1 MAGAAGSTSGADRF
15 RVDGKLALVT
25 GGGSGI
31 GLAIAT
37 GLAEAGARVVIVGR
51 DAAKLDRAA
60 QSIRALGHACF
71 FTAADLTDR
80 EAVAALP
87 VKIES
92 EHGPVDILVN
102 NAGNQH
108 RAPFSEFPVAAWDTI
123 VATHLSG
130 AFLLTQPVVRGMI
143 ERRRGKVINTLSLN
157 ALLGR
162 ASIVPYATVK
172 GGLQMMTRGLAV
184 ELGPHN
190 IQVNGIA
197 PGFIRTKLNRAL
209 QDDAEFDAWTRRRTP
224 AGRWGDPD
232 DIVGAA
238 VFLAS
243 RASDFV
249 TGQTIFVDGGVTA
262 AV

>member
-1 MAGAAGSTSGADRF
+1 VTRAAGSPPAADRF
-15 RVDGKLALVT
+15 RIDGKLALVT

-31 GLAIAT
+31 GLAVAA
-37 GLAEAGARVVIVGR
+37 GLAEAGARIVLLGR
-51 DAAKLDRAA
+51 DAAKLDNAA
-60 QSIRALGHACF
+60 QSIRASGHACSF
-71 FTAADLTDR
+71 VAADLTDR
-80 EAVAALP
+80 QAVAALP
-87 VKIES
+87 AKIES
-92 EHGPVDILVN
+92 EHGGIEILVN
-102 NAGNQH
+102 NAGKQH
-108 RAPFSEFPVAAWDTI
+108 RAPFAEFPAAAWDSL

-184 ELGPHN
+184 ELGQYN

-197 PGFIRTKLNRAL
+197 PGFIRTELNRAL
-209 QDDAEFDAWTRRRTP
+209 QDDAEFDAWTRKRTP

>member
-1 MAGAAGSTSGADRF
+1 VGGAPGSALSADRF
-15 RVDGKLALVT
+15 RIDGKLALVT

-31 GLAIAT
+31 GFAIAA
-37 GLAEAGARVVIVGR
+37 GLAEAGGRIVIVGR
-51 DAAKLDRAA
+51 DAAKLERAA
-60 QSIRALGHACF
+60 KFIRARGNACF
-71 FTAADLTDR
+71 FVSADLTDR
-80 EAVAALP
+80 DVVAALP
-87 VKIES
+87 AKIEA
-92 EHGPVDILVN
+92 EHGGVDILVN

-108 RAPFSEFPVAAWDTI
+108 RAPFPEFPIAAWDAI
-123 VATHLSG
+123 VATHLSA
-130 AFLLTQPVVRGMI
+130 AFLLTQPIVRGMI
-143 ERRRGKVINTLSLN
+143 ERGGGKVINTLSLN

-184 ELGPHN
+184 ELVRHN

-197 PGFIRTKLNRAL
+197 PGFIRTELNRAL
-209 QDDAEFDAWTRRRTP
+209 QDDAEFDAWTRKRTP

-243 RASDFV
+243 QASDFV